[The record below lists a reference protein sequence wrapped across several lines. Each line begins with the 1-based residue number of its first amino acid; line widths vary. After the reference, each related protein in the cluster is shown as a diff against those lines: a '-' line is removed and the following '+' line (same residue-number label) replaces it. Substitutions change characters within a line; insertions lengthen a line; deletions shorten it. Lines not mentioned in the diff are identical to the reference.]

1 MDRGSVV
8 DRFFKSWFHC
18 FDATVI
24 LASFLVD
31 VCLKGPLEQAGS
43 IVVVL
48 RLWRVFKIIEELGAQ
63 ASDQLDELKEQ
74 VTNLQTENRELY
86 REKEALRQRF
96 I

>member
-1 MDRGSVV
+1 M
-8 DRFFKSWFHC
+8 
-18 FDATVI
+18 
-24 LASFLVD
+24 ASFLVD
-31 VCLKGPLEQAGS
+31 VCLKGPVEQAGS

-74 VTNLQTENRELY
+74 VTRLQTENRELY
-86 REKEALRQRF
+86 REKEALRQRL